1 MTNIYTVYTSCI
13 YICEVSGQ
21 QLNTRPYMRIHNHS
35 LFCLC
40 RDRGRWREEGGGEE
54 EDRTAASGLQEQRG
68 EEKEGEDRRE
78 S

>member
-1 MTNIYTVYTSCI
+1 MTNINTVCI
-13 YICEVSGQ
+13 HTCICEVSGQ
-21 QLNTRPYMRIHNHS
+21 QLNTRPYMHIHMHS

-54 EDRTAASGLQEQRG
+54 EDRTATSGLQEQRG
-68 EEKEGEDRRE
+68 EEEGEDRRE